1 MVFRQIAACGLSH
14 PFLAAVVSFL
24 TCYTDLSTGGLRVTA
39 LADLFRGLADGQHRA
54 AWFPVPAVDRSSEVT
69 WKEPGG
75 SRCWLSILI
84 PLEHEGL
91 TWRSTEL
98 QG

>member
-39 LADLFRGLADGQHRA
+39 LADLLRGLADGQHRA

-69 WKEPGG
+69 HGR
-75 SRCWLSILI
+75 S
-84 PLEHEGL
+84 LEGVGAAQHSH
-91 TWRSTEL
+91 STRARGADVEKH
-98 QG
+98 